1 MTVRHINFNDIE
13 LQPDPLLFHGRGD
26 LRDRLDSSLD
36 ALRTTI
42 QNWDADHLLRTPEHD
57 VADELVE
64 TYGVECPA
72 LLRDHI
78 EALPTEEGYSSFR
91 DGFGDQVR
99 QRIAI
104 RRFIVPFT
112 GDADV
117 FALQA
122 STHTLNPPR
131 ATVQEN
137 KQGGGELR
145 ISLQALQG
153 QVPSADQIRQAVH
166 TELDKI
172 VQHLEWSRS
181 DIAAY
186 QQRVRSAV
194 EEVTAR
200 KQEILRERD
209 LQAAIGFPVRRRD
222 DAATY
227 AVPVRRKTI
236 ATQSTSKP
244 RAPFAPEPA
253 IADHDFET
261 VLRVLTASR
270 NQLERT
276 PSMTSTLTEE
286 KIRDLLLVN
295 LNAQFE
301 GAAAGEVF
309 NGAGKTTS
317 SSARTTAT
325 SSSPN
330 ARSGKARRPS
340 PTHSTSCSA
349 TWSGATPRR
358 RCCCLSGAGNQP
370 RSSPSQS
377 QPSRRTPTTSA
388 CWTGRST
395 TAAATMSCTRLQT
408 RPARS
413 GLPSCRSFYRPHERS
428 ASRDRPTRVSQHGH
442 QYQSACR
449 RRQLS
454 ARSSQRRWDDRRL
467 NPVGRSA
474 RRRQAH
480 VEIRHAANTTPDIFR
495 PEMRGWVSV
504 LNLGA

>member
-112 GDADV
+112 GAADV

-122 STHTLNPPR
+122 STHTLTPPR

-309 NGAGKTTS
+309 NGAGKTDILIRENDRNIFIAECKIWKGPKTITDALDQLFS
-317 SSARTTAT
+317 YLVWRDTKAALLLFIRRGQPTEVIAKSIAAIEAHTNHKRMLDRTIDD
-325 SSSPN
+325 
-330 ARSGKARRPS
+330 
-340 PTHSTSCSA
+340 
-349 TWSGATPRR
+349 
-358 RCCCLSGAGNQP
+358 
-370 RSSPSQS
+370 
-377 QPSRRTPTTSA
+377 
-388 CWTGRST
+388 GRSDHVMHA
-395 TAAATMSCTRLQT
+395 TAD
-408 RPARS
+408 PAREIRLTFLPFV
-413 GLPSCRSFYRPHERS
+413 LPS
-428 ASRDRPTRVSQHGH
+428 A
-442 QYQSACR
+442 
-449 RRQLS
+449 
-454 ARSSQRRWDDRRL
+454 
-467 NPVGRSA
+467 
-474 RRRQAH
+474 
-480 VEIRHAANTTPDIFR
+480 
-495 PEMRGWVSV
+495 
-504 LNLGA
+504 

>member
-112 GDADV
+112 GAADV

-309 NGAGKTTS
+309 NGAGKTDILIRENDRNIFIAECKIWKGPKTITDALDQLFS
-317 SSARTTAT
+317 YLVWRDTKAALLLFIRRGQPTEVIAKSIAAIEAHTNHKRMLDRTIDD
-325 SSSPN
+325 
-330 ARSGKARRPS
+330 
-340 PTHSTSCSA
+340 
-349 TWSGATPRR
+349 
-358 RCCCLSGAGNQP
+358 
-370 RSSPSQS
+370 
-377 QPSRRTPTTSA
+377 
-388 CWTGRST
+388 GRSDHVMHA
-395 TAAATMSCTRLQT
+395 TAD
-408 RPARS
+408 PAREIRLTFLPFV
-413 GLPSCRSFYRPHERS
+413 LPS
-428 ASRDRPTRVSQHGH
+428 A
-442 QYQSACR
+442 
-449 RRQLS
+449 
-454 ARSSQRRWDDRRL
+454 
-467 NPVGRSA
+467 
-474 RRRQAH
+474 
-480 VEIRHAANTTPDIFR
+480 
-495 PEMRGWVSV
+495 
-504 LNLGA
+504 